1 MLLVSQKN
9 NFPLLIQSLVSVLV
23 GALLTAQYYTDDS
36 GPVEQL
42 KSKVDLVTTLLGL
55 LTLLDVIILVVI
67 YHG

>member
-1 MLLVSQKN
+1 MLVVSQKN

-42 KSKVDLVTTLLGL
+42 KSKVDLVTTLLGV

>member
-42 KSKVDLVTTLLGL
+42 KSKVDLVTTLLGV
-55 LTLLDVIILVVI
+55 LTLLDVIILGVI

>member
-42 KSKVDLVTTLLGL
+42 KSKVDLVTTLLGV

>member
-1 MLLVSQKN
+1 M
-9 NFPLLIQSLVSVLV
+9 QSLVSVLV

>member
-1 MLLVSQKN
+1 LLLVSQKN

-42 KSKVDLVTTLLGL
+42 KSKVDLVTTLLGV

>member
-1 MLLVSQKN
+1 MSQKN

-42 KSKVDLVTTLLGL
+42 KSKVDLVTTLLGV

>member
-9 NFPLLIQSLVSVLV
+9 NFPLLIQALVSVLG

-42 KSKVDLVTTLLGL
+42 KSKVDLVTTLLGV

>member
-1 MLLVSQKN
+1 MSQKN

-23 GALLTAQYYTDDS
+23 GALLKAQYYTYDS